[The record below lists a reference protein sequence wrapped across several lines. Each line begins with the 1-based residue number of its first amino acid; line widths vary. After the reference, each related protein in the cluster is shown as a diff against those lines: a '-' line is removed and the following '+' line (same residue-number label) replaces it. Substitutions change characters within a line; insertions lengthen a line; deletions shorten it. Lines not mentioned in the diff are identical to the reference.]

1 MKKFTIGVE
10 KLIDPISVGTLHFI
24 QGFNDKVPISIQ
36 KKLVDKSAQKNPF
49 MGFVVDPYCYFL
61 AYEITD
67 KEYFQ
72 RLLPKKFKL
81 VKTKIFAN
89 EDDAKYYYL
98 MGCFNART
106 SAFFGSRVE
115 AYVIAENQE
124 TGLLSWVIIDYDTN
138 TISYDPKN
146 GLIKPTA
153 PESVVTTDYQGRVI
167 VEVQNKV
174 MKRKINFTASLKE
187 GILTKLDSKLWI
199 EGNLSVGYG
208 KNHSD
213 NGDIFSLRFDPK
225 EMKEALD
232 LPLDSIIMNQN
243 DWYRKYIA
251 DKPSRLIC
259 FPYAQHFISDSPGHS
274 SNIKNETEL
283 LDSIQNVNFSSVEV
297 YSSESFKRAIIFVPM
312 ILMLI
317 ILILL
322 LI

>member
-24 QGFNDKVPISIQ
+24 QWFNDKVPVSVQ
-36 KKLVDKSAQKNPF
+36 KKMVDKSAQKNPF
-49 MGFVVDPYCYFL
+49 MGLVVDPYCYFL

-67 KEYFQ
+67 ADYFQ
-72 RLLPKKFKL
+72 RLLPQKFKL
-81 VKTKIFAN
+81 EKTKIFA
-89 EDDAKYYYL
+89 EDKTEKYYYL

-115 AYVIAENQE
+115 AYVIATNEE

-153 PESVVTTDYQGRVI
+153 PESVITTDYQGRII
-167 VEVQNKV
+167 VE
-174 MKRKINFTASLKE
+174 MKNQFSKREISFTSTVKDGTLSP
-187 GILTKLDSKLWI
+187 LDSKLWI

-213 NGDIFSLRFDPK
+213 NGDVFSLRFDPK

-232 LPLDSIIMNQN
+232 LPLDSIEITTNN
-243 DWYRKYIA
+243 WYTDYITE
-251 DKPSRLIC
+251 KPSKLIC
-259 FPYAQHFISDSPGHS
+259 FPYAQHFISDSPGYA
-274 SNIKNETEL
+274 SNIKTEEEL
-283 LDSIQNVNFSSVEV
+283 LNSIQDVDFSGVEV
-297 YSSESFKRAIIFVPM
+297 YSSESFKRAIIFVPLFL
-312 ILMLI
+312 IVIII
-317 ILILL
+317 IL
-322 LI
+322 LIK